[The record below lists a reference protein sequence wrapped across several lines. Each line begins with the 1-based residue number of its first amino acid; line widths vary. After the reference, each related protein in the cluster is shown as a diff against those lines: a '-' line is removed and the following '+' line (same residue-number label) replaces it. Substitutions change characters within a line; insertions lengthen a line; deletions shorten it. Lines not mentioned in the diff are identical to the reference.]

1 MPTLDIDM
9 RILISYPCNTR
20 IRQMLVYDTRASCSK
35 GTFVNMKNIRVFV

>member
-9 RILISYPCNTR
+9 RILISYPYNIR
-20 IRQMLVYDTRASCSK
+20 IRQMLVYDTRATK